1 VLGCGQVPVVTV
13 LLSAPLALIF
23 GLVARRQIQR
33 TGERGGGMAVAGI
46 VLGACGLVVLIGYVL
61 VDLLVVAN
69 R

>member
-1 VLGCGQVPVVTV
+1 VLGCGQVLVVTV
-13 LLSAPLALIF
+13 LLFAPLALIF
-23 GLVARRQIQR
+23 GLVATRQIQR
-33 TGERGGGMAVAGI
+33 TGKRGGGMAVAGI